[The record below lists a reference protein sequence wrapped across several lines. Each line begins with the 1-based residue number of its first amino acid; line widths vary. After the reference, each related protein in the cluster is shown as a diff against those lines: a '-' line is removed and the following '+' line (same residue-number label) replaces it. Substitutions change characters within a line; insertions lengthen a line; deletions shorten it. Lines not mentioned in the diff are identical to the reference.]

1 VLVSVFAP
9 DYARFAPEK
18 RTFRRYQS
26 DGFGI
31 AEDDETVRRL
41 LGYTKHSRNLGRR
54 RLAGDARV
62 WEG

>member
-1 VLVSVFAP
+1 MVDP
-9 DYARFAPEK
+9 Q

-26 DGFGI
+26 DGFGV

-41 LGYTKHSRNLGRR
+41 LGYTKHGRNLGRR

-62 WEG
+62 